1 MKSIAPRTKFW
12 SFMISRVTVWPAGS
26 KVKVVAL
33 LSVHDD
39 WLNVRL
45 HSSEVAMSEATS
57 VPQLTPGKTARS
69 RIGALYQYGFFDR
82 RLESL
87 RFESIRESV
96 SGS

>member
-1 MKSIAPRTKFW
+1 MKFIAPRTRFW
-12 SFMISRVTVWPAGS
+12 SFLMSKVTVWPAGS
-26 KVKVVAL
+26 KVNVVAL
-33 LSVHDD
+33 FSVHDD

-57 VPQLTPGKTARS
+57 VPQLTPGRMARS
-69 RIGALYQYGFFDR
+69 KIGALYQYGLLDG

-87 RFESIRESV
+87 RLESIRVSV